1 MACILSNNFS
11 KMTAYVCLVVYY
23 VDGKGGQLQRARVC
37 GEMRLIESSRN
48 IVPSFRKT
56 QYD

>member
-1 MACILSNNFS
+1 
-11 KMTAYVCLVVYY
+11 MTAYVCLVVYY